1 MPVSFLSP
9 RGITLSVTFGLV
21 LLGAVLTET
30 YAQCPGGACGSRC
43 PSCGPVFVP
52 QPNFPPQP
60 RMQAMPRP
68 TQPVRSANNS
78 RYLPPM
84 PEMLK
89 NRTPAHALPAVA
101 SRDGPPSARTAPA
114 ASENRPAERS
124 VIRGQEPDAATAR
137 PAEVPILPTRLRL
150 PSPEELG
157 LLSDD
162 ASPAELPPSKE
173 RAAKADWAATRER
186 LERWGALHYRLER
199 AEQGWRFVCVLPHP
213 TRSESQHHIEVEA
226 ATDEAAMI
234 ALLERAE
241 TWLRSC
247 R

>member
-9 RGITLSVTFGLV
+9 RDLSLFAVFGLV
-21 LLGAVLTET
+21 WLVGASTET
-30 YAQCPGGACGSRC
+30 LAQCPGGACGSRC

-52 QPNFPPQP
+52 PPHFPPQP
-60 RMQAMPRP
+60 RNQPTPRP

-84 PEMLK
+84 PEMLRH
-89 NRTPAHALPAVA
+89 RTPAHALPAVA
-101 SRDGPPSARTAPA
+101 SRDGLPSPRTAPA

-124 VIRGQEPDAATAR
+124 VIRGQEPDAAAQS
-137 PAEVPILPTRLRL
+137 AEVPILPTKLRL

-157 LLSDD
+157 LLDDD
-162 ASPAELPPSKE
+162 ASPARLPPSKE
-173 RAAKADWAATRER
+173 KAAKADWAMTRER

-213 TRSESQHHIEVEA
+213 TRSEAQHHIEVEA

-241 TWLRSC
+241 TWLRTC